1 MKRQKQ
7 HGEKEK
13 RKEKKKRKVEKIAPE
28 NTTQSN
34 NKKITRHF
42 TGYISAAEV

>member
-28 NTTQSN
+28 STTQS
-34 NKKITRHF
+34 KKKNYTPL
-42 TGYISAAEV
+42 YWLYQCC

>member
-28 NTTQSN
+28 NTAQS

-42 TGYISAAEV
+42 TDYISAAEV